1 VLKLEPE
8 ASESLRLAARCQH
21 LCRWMIPRESQPM
34 TRAGYLRWRAELKEF
49 HARRSGEIL
58 RAVGYGEEMIG
69 RVGDLNLKKNF
80 PADAE
85 SRVLEDAL
93 CLVFL
98 EFQFADLAGRTD
110 EGKMI
115 NATKKVWQKMTPAAR
130 ERALELPMSARERR
144 LLERAL
150 A

>member
-1 VLKLEPE
+1 L
-8 ASESLRLAARCQH
+8 Q
-21 LCRWMIPRESQPM
+21 
-34 TRAGYLRWRAELKEF
+34 
-49 HARRSGEIL
+49 
-58 RAVGYGEEMIG
+58 
-69 RVGDLNLKKNF
+69 
-80 PADAE
+80 
-85 SRVLEDAL
+85 DAL

-98 EFQFADLAGRTD
+98 EFQLADLAGRTD